1 MDASLWLIII
11 LLIWLLI
18 YLLKQFLRP
27 EESES
32 FILGPGFL
40 LYKSAKLKG
49 FIHRLSQKTHRL
61 WNFLANVALL
71 VSIGA
76 VFLAIGLFS
85 INAFR
90 LVTQPRIAVGIAP
103 VIPGVTIPIDLFL
116 IGFLPIAVLAIFIH
130 EFSHG
135 IVAIIEKISIKS
147 AGFAVFLFFLGG
159 FVEPDEKEL
168 VAAHPRSR
176 MKVYAAGSFANL
188 FFAIFLLILLLPLPF
203 YLILSPAY
211 EPQDGVLILG
221 LREDGPAELAGLQVG
236 DVITAINGVPVENE
250 KEFSKEYSDL
260 YYRNRANSNV
270 NTTVILKIQNRGI
283 LEIESDNYGILGIG
297 YMTHYAP
304 REWISKLGL
313 SPYGPYRARQFL
325 FLTQILN
332 FIIALIN
339 LLPIPFLDGS
349 KLMQAFFDGTIG
361 EGKSKIWLWVLGVLS
376 LFLLLFNITFTFLN
390 ADLLLGL

>member
-361 EGKSKIWLWVLGVLS
+361 EGKSKIWLWFLGVLS

>member
-1 MDASLWLIII
+1 MDASQWLLII

-18 YLLKQFLRP
+18 YLIKQVFHP
-27 EESES
+27 EDSKS
-32 FILGPGFL
+32 FVIGPGFL
-40 LYKSAKLKG
+40 LYKSVKLKG
-49 FIHRLSQKTHRL
+49 FIHHLSQKVNRL
-61 WNFLANVALL
+61 WRFLTNVALL
-71 VSIGA
+71 VSIGS
-76 VFLAIGLFS
+76 VFLAIGLFL

-103 VIPGVTIPIDLFL
+103 VIPGITIPIDLFL
-116 IGFLPIAVLAIFIH
+116 IGFLPIAVIAIFIH

-147 AGFAVFLFFLGG
+147 AGFAIFLFFLGG
-159 FVEPDEKEL
+159 FVEPDEQDL
-168 VAAHPRSR
+168 AAAHPRSR

-221 LREDGPAELAGLQVG
+221 LRKDGPAELAGLQVG

-260 YYRNRANSNV
+260 YYRNRVNSIV
-270 NTTVILKIQNRGI
+270 NTTVILKIQNHGI
-283 LEIESDNYGILGIG
+283 LEIESDNYGIIGIG

-304 REWISKLGL
+304 RGWVSQLGF

-332 FIIALIN
+332 FIIAFIN

-361 EGKSKIWLWVLGVLS
+361 EGKGKKWLWFLGILS
-376 LFLLLFNITFTFLN
+376 LFLLLFNMAFTFLN
-390 ADLLLGL
+390 ADLLL

>member
-1 MDASLWLIII
+1 MEASQWLIII
-11 LLIWLLI
+11 LLVWLLI
-18 YLLKQFLRP
+18 YFLKQVLRP

-40 LYKSAKLKG
+40 LYKSVKLKG
-49 FIHRLSQKTHRL
+49 FIHRLSQKANRL
-61 WNFLANVALL
+61 WHFLANVALL
-71 VSIGA
+71 VSVGG

-90 LVTQPRIAVGIAP
+90 LVTQPRIAVGFAP
-103 VIPGVTIPIDLFL
+103 VIPGITIPIDLFL
-116 IGFLPIAVLAIFIH
+116 IGFLPIAVIAIFIH

-147 AGFAVFLFFLGG
+147 AGFAIFLFFLGG
-159 FVEPDEKEL
+159 FVEPDEKDL
-168 VAAHPRSR
+168 AAAHPRSR

-221 LREDGPAELAGLQVG
+221 LRKDGAAEQAGLQVG
-236 DVITAINGVPVENE
+236 DVITAINGVSVENE
-250 KEFSKEYSDL
+250 KEFAKEYSDF
-260 YYRNRANSNV
+260 YYQNRANSKV
-270 NTTVILKIQNRGI
+270 NTIMILKIQNRGI

-304 REWISKLGL
+304 RGWASKLGL
-313 SPYGPYRARQFL
+313 SSFGPFRARQIL

-332 FIIALIN
+332 FIIALVN

-361 EGKSKIWLWVLGVLS
+361 EGKGKIWLWFLGVLS
-376 LFLLLFNITFTFLN
+376 LFLLLFNMAFTFLN

>member
-304 REWISKLGL
+304 REWVSKLGL